1 MTCRRP
7 SAGGGFETA
16 GSLATRVAV
25 TCRRPSAGGGFV
37 TARSSAVMPQTS
49 EALVVRLL
57 VHCIGLTAAAALGAP
72 PAVAQDLPD
81 AAHGLRAEA
90 AALGASPAA
99 AQEPDARETGT
110 AAMVARL
117 GAIAAAEGRTNPYAG
132 SVRARALASLT
143 PPAAPPDRLR
153 YRSEIARHLLYA
165 GRSGEAAAAFDDVLR
180 EARDTPS
187 VSRTFVSAV
196 RQLLALSHLRA
207 AMQRNC
213 VSGPA
218 AARCS
223 VPVGREAV
231 HPDDGAARR
240 AIDEYARILGDP
252 PDESTALAAQWL
264 LNLAYM
270 TVGEYPFHVP
280 ERWLVPPG
288 AFGAEYDVGR
298 FPDVAGRLGIDV
310 AGRKGGS
317 VMDDFDGDGRLD
329 VVASSAG
336 LFPVAD
342 GENPN
347 QLRYFRNEG
356 DGTFSDRTTEAGLD
370 GLVSG
375 LHVVQADYDNDGF
388 LDLLVL
394 RGAWLD
400 AAHPNSLLRNNGDG
414 TFSDVTEAAGLL
426 MPAPTQAAAWGDYD
440 NDGRVDLFIGNE
452 TRGGAEDSSDA
463 SLYPSRLFRNNG
475 DGTFTDVAPAAGV
488 DVVGFVKGA
497 AWGDYDNDGRLD
509 LYVTQIRPDQPNRLF
524 RNEGPGADGAWSFRD
539 AAAEAGVEG
548 PPVSFPTWFFDY
560 DNDGWEDIFVSG
572 FSGGLADVVL
582 ERLGRPHR
590 GQLPRLYRN
599 DRDGTF
605 TDVTRAAGLDR
616 IMVGMGSN
624 FGDFDNDGFLD
635 LYLGTGDPD
644 YRMLI
649 PNLAF
654 RNAAGERFL
663 DVTASGGF
671 GHLQKG
677 HGVSFGDI
685 DADGDQDLYHVSGGA
700 FEGDTFPNALYL
712 NPGHGNRWLTLRLE
726 GAVSNRAAIGARIRV
741 VAVTPDG
748 DREVHVTVG
757 SGGSFGGSSLQQEIG
772 LGAASEIRTVA
783 VTWPATGETDVYTG
797 VGLDRAYRVREGAAA
812 LTPVALDPLDL
823 RAPAGGPDS
832 GSAERGDHRAR
843 GLDAAAV
850 GDWPEALAR
859 FRQALASAPDD
870 PMLNWYLGMALRL
883 SGGDG
888 EAAAAYLAEAAR
900 LEPALTTRAHLT
912 IGAVREES
920 GRREEAIGH
929 FALAASEAAAG
940 GEAHFRLAEALR
952 RSGRAEA
959 ALGRYEQVSD
969 RREARFGE
977 VLALAELGRWREAHD
992 RLAAGT
998 ERHPWEPAFPLALA
1012 RLLAAAPDDALRDGA
1027 RALALAQALAEN
1039 VRTTAVAETVAMAH
1053 AELGR
1058 FATAVEWQRLA
1069 MSVAAEAGQPA
1080 AVQRMSANLAAY
1092 LRGEPCRTPWQD
1104 GELEQASAP

>member
-1 MTCRRP
+1 MRC
-7 SAGGGFETA
+7 
-16 GSLATRVAV
+16 
-25 TCRRPSAGGGFV
+25 
-37 TARSSAVMPQTS
+37 
-49 EALVVRLL
+49 VV
-57 VHCIGLTAAAALGAP
+57 HSIGLLAAAVLG
-72 PAVAQDLPD
+72 VA
-81 AAHGLRAEA
+81 
-90 AALGASPAA
+90 PAA
-99 AQEPDARETGT
+99 AQEAREVGT

-117 GAIAAAEGRTNPYAG
+117 EAITEEEGRTNPYAG
-132 SVRARALASLT
+132 SVRAQALAAVT
-143 PPAAPPDRLR
+143 PPAALADRLR
-153 YRSEIARHLLYA
+153 YRSEIARYLLYA
-165 GRSGEAAAAFDDVLR
+165 GQSEEAASALEDILR
-180 EARDTPS
+180 EAGDPS
-187 VSRTFVSAV
+187 VSPAFVSAV
-196 RQLLALSHLRA
+196 RQLLALSYLRV

-223 VPVGREAV
+223 VPVRQDAV
-231 HPDDGAARR
+231 HPADGAARR

-280 ERWLVPPG
+280 ERWLVPPE
-288 AFGAEYDVGR
+288 AFRPEYDVGR
-298 FPDVAGRLGIDV
+298 FADVAGRLGIDD

-329 VVASSAG
+329 IMASSAG
-336 LFPVAD
+336 LFPVAA

-356 DGTFSDRTTEAGLD
+356 DGAFSDRTVEAGLD

-400 AAHPNSLLRNNGDG
+400 APHPNSLLRNNGDG

-440 NDGRVDLFIGNE
+440 NDGWVDLFIGNE
-452 TRGGAEDSSDA
+452 TRRGVADAADGAA
-463 SLYPSRLFRNNG
+463 VYPSRLFRNDG
-475 DGTFTDVAPAAGV
+475 DGTFTDVAAEAGV
-488 DVVGFVKGA
+488 AVVGFIKGA

-524 RNEGPGADGAWSFRD
+524 RNEGPGPGGAWSFRD

-560 DNDGWEDIFVSG
+560 DNDGWEDLFVSG
-572 FSGGLADVVL
+572 FSGGLADIVL
-582 ERLGRPHR
+582 EILGQPHR

-605 TDVTRAAGLDR
+605 TDVTRAVGLDR
-616 IMVGMGSN
+616 IMVSMGSN

-654 RNAAGERFL
+654 RNAAGRRFL

-677 HGVSFGDI
+677 HGVSFGDV
-685 DADGDQDLYHVSGGA
+685 DADGDQDMYHVSGGA
-700 FEGDTFPNALYL
+700 YEGDTFPNALYL

-726 GAVSNRAAIGARIRV
+726 GAASNRAAIGARIRV
-741 VAVTPDG
+741 VAATPDG

-772 LGAASEIRTVA
+772 LGAASGIRTVA
-783 VTWPATGETDVYTG
+783 ITWPVTGETDVYTG
-797 VGLDRAYRVREGAAA
+797 VGLDRAYRVREGDPA
-812 LTPVALDPLDL
+812 LTPVVLAPLDL
-823 RAPAGGPDS
+823 RPPAGDPVGPTD
-832 GSAERGDHRAR
+832 GPDHRAR

-850 GDWPEALAR
+850 GDWPEALGR
-859 FRQALASAPDD
+859 FRQALALAPDD

-883 SGGDG
+883 SGDDAEG
-888 EAAAAYLAEAAR
+888 AAAYLAEAAR
-900 LEPALTTRAHLT
+900 LDPALTARAHLT
-912 IGAVREES
+912 IGTVREEG
-920 GRREEAIGH
+920 GRVEEAIGH
-929 FALAASEAAAG
+929 FTLAASEASEG

-952 RSGRAEA
+952 RSGRAAAALGYYEQVPDRRGARFGEA
-959 ALGRYEQVSD
+959 MALVALGRY
-969 RREARFGE
+969 
-977 VLALAELGRWREAHD
+977 REAHD
-992 RLAAGT
+992 RLAAGV

-1012 RLLAAAPDDALRDGA
+1012 RLLAAAPDDALRDGE
-1027 RALALAQALAEN
+1027 RALALAQALAEE

-1058 FATAVEWQRLA
+1058 FSAAVEWQRLA
-1069 MSVAAEAGQPA
+1069 MSVAAEAGQPE
-1080 AVQRMSANLAAY
+1080 AVRRMSANLAAY
-1092 LRGEPCRTPWQD
+1092 LRGEPSRTPWQD
-1104 GELEQASAP
+1104 DELEQASAR

>member
-1 MTCRRP
+1 MRR
-7 SAGGGFETA
+7 
-16 GSLATRVAV
+16 RVL
-25 TCRRPSAGGGFV
+25 RR
-37 TARSSAVMPQTS
+37 
-49 EALVVRLL
+49 VVR
-57 VHCIGLTAAAALGAP
+57 CIGLTAAVTLGFPP
-72 PAVAQDLPD
+72 PAVAQ
-81 AAHGLRAEA
+81 
-90 AALGASPAA
+90 
-99 AQEPDARETGT
+99 QPDARGAGT

-117 GAIAAAEGRTNPYAG
+117 GEIAAAEGPTNPYAG
-132 SVRARALASLT
+132 SVRARALAAVT
-143 PPAAPPDRLR
+143 PPAALPDRLR

-165 GRSGEAAAAFDDVLR
+165 GRSEEAAAALDDILR
-180 EARDTPS
+180 EARGDPS
-187 VSRTFVSAV
+187 VSPTFVSAV

-218 AARCS
+218 VARCS
-223 VPVGREAV
+223 VPVRREAV

-280 ERWLVPPG
+280 ERWLVPPE

-336 LFPVAD
+336 LFPVAA

-400 AAHPNSLLRNNGDG
+400 AGHPNSLLRNNGDG

-440 NDGRVDLFIGNE
+440 NDGWIDLYIGNE
-452 TRGGAEDSSDA
+452 TRVDAVAGGGASA
-463 SLYPSRLFRNNG
+463 YPSRLFHNNG
-475 DGTFTDVAPAAGV
+475 NGTFTDVAAEAGV
-488 DVVGFVKGA
+488 AVVGFVKGA
-497 AWGDYDNDGRLD
+497 VWGDYDNDGRLD
-509 LYVTQIRPDQPNRLF
+509 LYVTRLRPDEPNRLF
-524 RNEGPGADGAWSFRD
+524 RNEGPDADGVWSFRD

-560 DNDGWEDIFVSG
+560 DNDGWEDLFVSG

-624 FGDFDNDGFLD
+624 FGDLDNDGFLD

-649 PNLAF
+649 PNLMF
-654 RNAAGERFL
+654 RNAAGRRFL

-677 HGVSFGDI
+677 HGVSFGDL

-783 VTWPATGETDVYTG
+783 ISWPATGETDVYTG
-797 VGLDRAYRVREGAAA
+797 VGLDRAYRVREGDAA
-812 LTPVALDPLDL
+812 LTLVAPAPIDL
-823 RAPAGGPDS
+823 RPPADAPGGGPAD
-832 GSAERGDHRAR
+832 GSDHRAR

-850 GDWPEALAR
+850 GDWSEALAR

-900 LEPALTTRAHLT
+900 LEPALTARAHLT
-912 IGAVREES
+912 IGVVREES

-929 FALAASEAAAG
+929 FALAASEASAG

-952 RSGRAEA
+952 RSGRVEA
-959 ALGRYEQVSD
+959 ALGRYEQVPH
-969 RREARFGE
+969 RRDARFGE
-977 VLALAELGRWREAHD
+977 VLALAGLGRWREAHD

-1027 RALALAQALAEN
+1027 RALALAQGLAEN

-1058 FATAVEWQRLA
+1058 FAGAVEWQRLA

>member
-1 MTCRRP
+1 M
-7 SAGGGFETA
+7 
-16 GSLATRVAV
+16 
-25 TCRRPSAGGGFV
+25 
-37 TARSSAVMPQTS
+37 
-49 EALVVRLL
+49 RLL
-57 VHCIGLTAAAALGAP
+57 VRCVVLTAAAVLGAP
-72 PAVAQDLPD
+72 
-81 AAHGLRAEA
+81 
-90 AALGASPAA
+90 PAA

-117 GAIAAAEGRTNPYAG
+117 AEIAAAEGPTNPYAG
-132 SVRARALASLT
+132 SVRARALAALT
-143 PPAAPPDRLR
+143 PPAASADELR
-153 YRSEIARHLLYA
+153 YRSEIARYLLYA
-165 GRSGEAAAAFDDVLR
+165 GRSEEAAAALEDILR
-180 EARDTPS
+180 EAPGAPA
-187 VSRTFVSAV
+187 VSPAFISAV
-196 RQLLALSHLRA
+196 RQLLALSYLRA

-223 VPVGREAV
+223 VPVRREAV

-240 AIDEYARILGDP
+240 AIGEYARILGDP

-280 ERWLVPPG
+280 ERWLVPPE
-288 AFGAEYDVGR
+288 AFGAEHDVGR
-298 FPDVAGRLGIDV
+298 FADVAGRLGVDV

-336 LFPVAD
+336 LFPVAA
-342 GENPN
+342 GENAN

-356 DGTFSDRTTEAGLD
+356 DGTFSDRTAEAGLD

-375 LHVVQADYDNDGF
+375 LHIVQADYDNDGF

-400 AAHPNSLLRNNGDG
+400 AGHPNSLLRNNGDG

-452 TRGGAEDSSDA
+452 TRGGADA
-463 SLYPSRLFRNNG
+463 SDGAAVYPSRLFRNNG
-475 DGTFTDVAPAAGV
+475 DGTFTDVAAEAGV
-488 DVVGFVKGA
+488 AVVGFVKGA
-497 AWGDYDNDGRLD
+497 VWGDYDNDGRLD
-509 LYVTQIRPDQPNRLF
+509 LYVTRLRPDQPNRLF
-524 RNEGPGADGAWSFRD
+524 RNEGPGPGGAWSFRD
-539 AAAEAGVEG
+539 VAAEAGVEG

-560 DNDGWEDIFVSG
+560 DNDGWEDLFVSG
-572 FSGGLADVVL
+572 FSGGLADIVL

-599 DRDGTF
+599 AGDGTF
-605 TDVTRAAGLDR
+605 TDVTGAAGLDR
-616 IMVGMGSN
+616 LMVGMGSN
-624 FGDFDNDGFLD
+624 FGDLDNDGFLD
-635 LYLGTGDPD
+635 LYVGTGDPD

-649 PNLAF
+649 PNLMF

-685 DADGDQDLYHVSGGA
+685 DADGDQDMYHVSGGA

-726 GAVSNRAAIGARIRV
+726 GAASNRAAIGARIRV
-741 VAVTPDG
+741 TAATPDG

-772 LGAASEIRTVA
+772 LGAAREIRTVA
-783 VTWPATGETDVYTG
+783 ITWPVTGETDVYTG
-797 VGLDRAYRVREGAAA
+797 VELDRAYRVREGDAA

-823 RAPAGGPDS
+823 RPPAGSPGGGDPADGP
-832 GSAERGDHRAR
+832 DHRAR

-850 GDWPEALAR
+850 GDWPEALGR
-859 FRQALASAPDD
+859 FRQAVALAPDD

-900 LEPALTTRAHLT
+900 LDPALTARAHLT
-912 IGAVREES
+912 IGVVREES
-920 GRREEAIGH
+920 GRVEEAIGH
-929 FALAASEAAAG
+929 FTLAASQASAG
-940 GEAHFRLAEALR
+940 GEAHFRLADALR
-952 RSGRAEA
+952 RSGRAAA
-959 ALGRYEQVSD
+959 ALGRYEQVPD
-969 RREARFGE
+969 RRDARFGE
-977 VLALAELGRWREAHD
+977 VMALADLGRWRDARD
-992 RLAAGT
+992 RLAAGV

-1012 RLLAAAPDDALRDGA
+1012 RLLAAAPDAALRDGA
-1027 RALALAQALAEN
+1027 RALALARALAEE

-1058 FATAVEWQRLA
+1058 FSAAVEWQRLA
-1069 MSVAAEAGQPA
+1069 MSVAAEAGQPE
-1080 AVQRMSANLAAY
+1080 AVRRMSANLAAY
-1092 LRGEPCRTPWQD
+1092 LRGEPSRIPWQD
-1104 GELEQASAP
+1104 DELAQASTP